1 LAILSSES
9 AFLAIKEDGV
19 ETLYG
24 ALVLLIIAA
33 ISSEV
38 IAIPHL
44 LIHKMK
50 HVYYIKYINI
60 INKALNK
67 LIY

>member
-1 LAILSSES
+1 LAILSSET
-9 AFLAIKEDGV
+9 AFLAIKEAGV

-44 LIHKMK
+44 SIHKNEVILFK
-50 HVYYIKYINI
+50 ENN
-60 INKALNK
+60 NK
-67 LIY
+67 

>member
-1 LAILSSES
+1 LAILSSET
-9 AFLAIKEDGV
+9 AFLAIKEAGV

-44 LIHKMK
+44 IPAKP
-50 HVYYIKYINI
+50 
-60 INKALNK
+60 K
-67 LIY
+67 LFDKV